1 MQRRNWIAAAAALLA
16 VSPFLAT
23 TASAQ
28 TWPTRPIK
36 LVVPFPPGGLIDNM
50 ARLVAPKLALELG
63 QPIVID
69 NKPGAGGNLG
79 AAEAA
84 RAAADGYT
92 LLMASPPLTISP
104 ALYSKLP
111 YKPEQIAPV
120 ALLGRVPNVL
130 MVNPAS
136 GINTVAEL
144 TALAKSKPGQLNYA
158 SNGQGT
164 SLHLSAELYKSQSGA
179 FVTHIPYRGAA
190 AGLTGLMA
198 GEVNM
203 MFDNLPSALGL
214 INGGKLKALAVTTPQ
229 RSSALPGVPTMEE
242 AGVKGYQVFAW
253 FGLAAPAG
261 ALGRRLHQLH
271 LLALRGGQAF
281 AGAGQHVGALLDA
294 DDAALWPQPLQQ
306 GRKAQAGAA
315 AHVEHGL
322 AGPQLQAINGRLAQ
336 GFERR
341 EFVVV
346 VRSAGAVERRFAAR
360 HRCRHP
366 VGHAAVDIFGAADQ
380 HRPEQLG
387 HAGRGAHRLPGLPA
401 AG

>member
-16 VSPFLAT
+16 ISPFWSS

-28 TWPTRPIK
+28 AWPSRPIK

-50 ARLVAPKLALELG
+50 ARLIGPKLSNELG

-130 MVNPAS
+130 MVHPSS
-136 GINTVAEL
+136 GINSVAEL
-144 TALAKSKPGQLNYA
+144 TARALSKPGQLNYA

-190 AGLTGLMA
+190 AAQTGLMA
-198 GEVNM
+198 TEVNM

-214 INGGKLKALAVTTPQ
+214 IKGGKLKALAVTTPM
-229 RSSALPGVPTMEE
+229 RSSALPDVPTMEE
-242 AGVKGYQVFAW
+242 AGMKGFQVFSW
-253 FGLAAPAG
+253 FGVAAPAG
-261 ALGRRLHQLH
+261 LPAPILQKLEQALERVAKMPEVKAAMLKSGAEPAWANSQG
-271 LLALRGGQAF
+271 LASFMQADTAKWKNVAAF
-281 AGAGQHVGALLDA
+281 ANIKLD
-294 DDAALWPQPLQQ
+294 
-306 GRKAQAGAA
+306 
-315 AHVEHGL
+315 
-322 AGPQLQAINGRLAQ
+322 
-336 GFERR
+336 
-341 EFVVV
+341 
-346 VRSAGAVERRFAAR
+346 
-360 HRCRHP
+360 
-366 VGHAAVDIFGAADQ
+366 
-380 HRPEQLG
+380 
-387 HAGRGAHRLPGLPA
+387 
-401 AG
+401 